1 MTTLADISL
10 NYVVQ
15 ISEMPLENDLKHR
28 LQDLGMIVGSKV
40 AVVNHSGD
48 NGIILL
54 HNTRLALSQSLL
66 KQILVKE
73 LTEDQETWVSL
84 DQLNAGEEGV
94 VVNVHGSGQIKRRL
108 MDMGLTK
115 GTAVKVVKLAPLGDP
130 IELRVRGYE
139 LSLRKSESEMV
150 VVSKEVE

>member
-1 MTTLADISL
+1 MTTLADVSL
-10 NYVVQ
+10 NQVVQ
-15 ISEMPLENDLKHR
+15 VDEMKLENDLKHR

-40 AVVNHSGD
+40 AVVNQSGE

-66 KQILVKE
+66 KQILVKD

-84 DQLNAGEEGV
+84 DQLSAGEQGV
-94 VVNVHGSGQIKRRL
+94 VVNVHGTGAVKRRL

-115 GTAVKVVKLAPLGDP
+115 GTQVKVVKLAPLGDP

-139 LSLRKSESEMV
+139 LSLRKNESEMV
-150 VVSKEVE
+150 VVSKEAE

>member
-1 MTTLADISL
+1 MTTLADVSL
-10 NYVVQ
+10 NQVVQ
-15 ISEMPLENDLKHR
+15 VDEMKLENDLKHR

-40 AVVNHSGD
+40 AVVNQSGD

-66 KQILVKE
+66 KQILVKD

-84 DQLNAGEEGV
+84 DQLSAGEQGV
-94 VVNVHGSGQIKRRL
+94 VVNVHGTGAVKRHL

-115 GTAVKVVKLAPLGDP
+115 GTQVKVVKLAPLGDP

-139 LSLRKSESEMV
+139 LSLRKNESEMV
-150 VVSKEVE
+150 VVSKEAE

>member
-1 MTTLADISL
+1 MTTLADVSL
-10 NYVVQ
+10 NQVVQ
-15 ISEMPLENDLKHR
+15 IDEMTLENDLKHR

-40 AVVNHSGD
+40 AVVNHSGE
-48 NGIILL
+48 NGIVLL

-66 KQILVKE
+66 KKILVKD
-73 LTEDQETWVSL
+73 LTEDQEAWVPL
-84 DQLNAGEEGV
+84 DQLRVGEQGV
-94 VVNVHGSGQIKRRL
+94 VVNVHGTGAVKRRL

-115 GTAVKVVKLAPLGDP
+115 GTQVKVVKLAPLGDP

-150 VVSKEVE
+150 VVSKEAE

>member
-1 MTTLADISL
+1 MTTLADVSL
-10 NYVVQ
+10 NQVVQ
-15 ISEMPLENDLKHR
+15 VDEMKLENDLKHR

-40 AVVNHSGD
+40 AVVNQSGD

-66 KQILVKE
+66 KQIFVKD

-84 DQLNAGEEGV
+84 DQLSAGEQGV
-94 VVNVHGSGQIKRRL
+94 VVNVHGTGAVKRRL

-115 GTAVKVVKLAPLGDP
+115 GTQVKVVKLAPLGDP

-139 LSLRKSESEMV
+139 LSLRKNESEMV
-150 VVSKEVE
+150 VVSKEAE

>member
-1 MTTLADISL
+1 MTTLADVSL
-10 NYVVQ
+10 NQVVQ
-15 ISEMPLENDLKHR
+15 IDEMTLENDTKHR

-40 AVVNHSGD
+40 AVVNQSGE
-48 NGIILL
+48 NGIVLL

-66 KQILVKE
+66 NQIHVKN

-84 DQLNAGEEGV
+84 DQLNAGEQGI
-94 VVNVHGSGQIKRRL
+94 VVNVHGTGAVKRRL

-115 GTAVKVVKLAPLGDP
+115 GTQVKVVKLAPLGDP

-150 VVSKEVE
+150 VVSKEAE

>member
-1 MTTLADISL
+1 MTTLADVSL
-10 NYVVQ
+10 NQVVQ
-15 ISEMPLENDLKHR
+15 IDEMTLENDTKHR

-40 AVVNHSGD
+40 AVVNHSGE
-48 NGIILL
+48 NGIVLL

-66 KQILVKE
+66 KQIHVKN

-84 DQLNAGEEGV
+84 DQLNAGEQGI
-94 VVNVHGSGQIKRRL
+94 VVNVHGTGAVKRRL

-115 GTAVKVVKLAPLGDP
+115 GTQVKVVKLAPLGDP

-150 VVSKEVE
+150 VVSKEAE

>member
-1 MTTLADISL
+1 MTTLADVSL
-10 NYVVQ
+10 NQVVQ
-15 ISEMPLENDLKHR
+15 VDEMKLENDLKHR

-40 AVVNHSGD
+40 AVVNQSGD

-66 KQILVKE
+66 KQILVKDI
-73 LTEDQETWVSL
+73 TEDQETWVSL
-84 DQLNAGEEGV
+84 DQLSAGEQGV
-94 VVNVHGSGQIKRRL
+94 VVNVHGTGAVKRRL

-115 GTAVKVVKLAPLGDP
+115 GTQVKVVKLAPLGDP

-139 LSLRKSESEMV
+139 LSLRKNESEMV
-150 VVSKEVE
+150 VVSKEAE